1 MLGHITKN
9 GDRGLRTALIHGAR
23 AVVRW
28 AHRGK
33 DAKSSWI
40 CDLIARRG
48 RTRTIVALANKLARI
63 GWALVHGEAEYAVE
77 RAFRPRRENAAA

>member
-1 MLGHITKN
+1 MLQHITKN

-48 RTRTIVALANKLARI
+48 RTRTIVAMANKLARI
-63 GWALVHGEAEYAVE
+63 GWALVRGENEYAAE